1 LKKNVTFLLSILLLL
16 TLVFG
21 TSLPV
26 GANSVKTATVDV
38 SILNVRSGPGLQHTR
53 TSQVTRGQ
61 ILPVL
66 GEQPGWVQVS
76 LSSGGSGWVS
86 ANYVTI
92 KTTASVVQQ
101 PSLQA
106 KITVSVLNVRSGP
119 GTSYSRLTTITAG
132 TVVPVIKQQGNWLQ
146 VRLASGQTG
155 WITGQYT
162 QVTQVA
168 SSGGQAPVSNTPAA
182 PAPVKPETVA
192 KVNVSA
198 LIVRS
203 GPGTTYE
210 RIAIVSENTIMN
222 ILKEQGDWLQ
232 VRLQTGETGW
242 VFKEYTTLTQNAA
255 PTPLTPQTPSQTTPS
270 PLPSVQQ
277 KLATV
282 TVSAL
287 NARSAPNTDA
297 SRIALLPMGA
307 TVQVLSEQGDWLQV
321 RLLTGETAW
330 IAGWLVSVSTRD
342 VTPSPGGSV
351 TDDVY
356 RPSGPSSVTGKII
369 VIDPGHGGTNPGA
382 IGVTGLY
389 EKEVVFDVSLRVAEK
404 LRQAGANVVMTRDND
419 STVFLATRVAIAEAA
434 NAHAFVSIHANAH
447 PNRDVSGTESY
458 YYRGRVNDME
468 SYYLAAHL
476 QNEMVKAFG
485 LRDIGVKHGNFHVI
499 RETTVPASLV
509 ELAFLSNHYDES
521 LMKTNKFRED
531 AAEAIFRGLE
541 RFFQF

>member
-1 LKKNVTFLLSILLLL
+1 LKKNVAFLLFLLLL
-16 TLVFG
+16 FTLVFG
-21 TSLPV
+21 TSIPV

-38 SILNVRSGPGLQHTR
+38 SVLNVRSGPGLQHTR

-61 ILPVL
+61 ILPVM

-76 LSSGGSGWVS
+76 LGNGGSGWVS
-86 ANYVTI
+86 ANYITV
-92 KTTASVVQQ
+92 KTAATVVQQ

-106 KITVSVLNVRSGP
+106 KVTVSVLNVRSGP
-119 GTSYSRLTTITAG
+119 GTSYSRLTTITVG
-132 TVVPVIKQQGNWLQ
+132 TVVPVIKQQGDWLQ

-155 WITGQYT
+155 WIIGQYA

-168 SSGGQAPVSNTPAA
+168 TSGGQAPVSNTPTT
-182 PAPVKPETVA
+182 PANPETVA
-192 KVNVSA
+192 MVSVSA
-198 LIVRS
+198 LNVRT
-203 GPGTTYE
+203 GPGTTYQ
-210 RIAIVSENTIMN
+210 RIATVSQNTIMTV
-222 ILKEQGDWLQ
+222 LKEQGDWLQ

-242 VFKEYTTLTQNAA
+242 IFKEYTTVPQNTV

-297 SRIALLPMGA
+297 SRLALLPMGS
-307 TVQVLSEQGDWLQV
+307 TVQVLGEQGDWLQV

-330 IAGWLVSVSTRD
+330 VAGWLVSVSTRD
-342 VTPSPGGSV
+342 VTPSPGGTV

-356 RPSGPSSVTGKII
+356 RPSGPSSVIGKII

-389 EKEVVFDVSLRVAEK
+389 EKEVVLDVSLRVAEK
-404 LRQAGANVVMTRDND
+404 LRRAGATVVMTRDND
-419 STVFLATRVAIAEAA
+419 STVFLASRVEIAQAS

-447 PNRDVSGTESY
+447 PNRDISGTESY

-499 RETTVPASLV
+499 RETTMPASLV
-509 ELAFLSNHYDES
+509 ELAFLSNRYDES
-521 LMKTNKFRED
+521 LMKTDKFRED

-541 RFFQF
+541 KFFQF